1 LGVVHRNSQKQ
12 CHFKVTIT
20 FRCGEPVGLLLFL
33 VQVIVISC
41 TGAMQP
47 GPVTATAITMGARN
61 RYAGSLMA
69 VGHGVIEFPLM
80 VVIILGLGKYFKLAK
95 VQVAIGLAG
104 GVFLILMGA
113 QAFLSL
119 RAKADAEPRALE
131 AKPILAGIVLSV
143 GNPYFL
149 IWWATVGLAL
159 ATQATKWG
167 IWAFGLFA
175 LAHWSVDLVWLQ
187 ILSWASFKGSV
198 LLGPNGQR
206 IVVVVCS
213 AAMFLFGLFFIYN
226 AANIL
231 FKQF

>member
-1 LGVVHRNSQKQ
+1 MD
-12 CHFKVTIT
+12 
-20 FRCGEPVGLLLFL
+20 GLFGDFVSLLFFL
-33 VQVIVISC
+33 AEVLIISC
-41 TGAMQP
+41 SGAMQP